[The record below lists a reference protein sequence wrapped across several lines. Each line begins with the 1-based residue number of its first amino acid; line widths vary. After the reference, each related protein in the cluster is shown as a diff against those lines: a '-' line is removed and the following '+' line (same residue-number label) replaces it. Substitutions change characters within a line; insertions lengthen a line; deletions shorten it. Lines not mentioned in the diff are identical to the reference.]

1 LGADVSS
8 SVTKP
13 VPRSACPRWYY
24 PGNIASPAG
33 IPRAGTAASGFRLSN
48 TFLYV
53 VTVLIWG
60 STWLAIEYQLGVVA
74 PEVSIVYRYALAAT
88 MLFLYCKIK
97 GLPLLFNVRYHI
109 WFALLGLFLFCLN
122 YVMAYHAQIYITS
135 ALAAI
140 TFSMMIWINIVLSR
154 IFFGTRA
161 GKRVLFGA
169 LLGIVG
175 ILVLFVPRI
184 ENLSLNDDVLYGSF
198 LALLGATMASFG
210 NMVSQGAQKRALPVM
225 QSNAWSMLYGA
236 GLTAAIALYQG
247 QTFNFDAT
255 FTYIASLGYLA
266 LFGSVIAF
274 WAYLTLLGRIGAHKA
289 GYATVMFP
297 VVALFLST
305 LFEGLRLDLPIVLG
319 TILVLIGNV
328 FVLERKTRLPV
339 ETTHEGPQS
348 H

>member
-1 LGADVSS
+1 MCPWASQIR
-8 SVTKP
+8 
-13 VPRSACPRWYY
+13 VPRCGPSVVPSCGIARRLAISRDHPAQGRY
-24 PGNIASPAG
+24 P
-33 IPRAGTAASGFRLSN
+33 LSN
-48 TFLYV
+48 TFLYT

-60 STWLAIEYQLGVVA
+60 STWLAIEFQLGVVA
-74 PEVSIVYRYALAAT
+74 PEVSIVYRYALAAAV
-88 MLFLYCKIK
+88 MFFFCKIR
-97 GLPLLFNVRYHI
+97 GLSLVFNLKYHL

-140 TFSMMIWINIVLSR
+140 TFSTMIWINIVLSR
-154 IFFGTRA
+154 LFFGTRA
-161 GKRVLFGA
+161 GKRVLIGA

-184 ENLSLNDDVLYGSF
+184 ENLALTDDVVYGSF
-198 LALLGATMASFG
+198 LALLGATMASLG

-236 GLTAAIALYQG
+236 ILTAGIALYQG

-255 FTYIASLGYLA
+255 FTYIVSLAYLA
-266 LFGSVIAF
+266 VFGSVIAF

-289 GYATVMFP
+289 GYATVLFP
-297 VVALFLST
+297 VVALLLST
-305 LFEGLRLDLPIVLG
+305 LFEGLRLDLPIILG
-319 TILVLIGNV
+319 TALVLIGNV

-339 ETTHEGPQS
+339 EHTDERPQS